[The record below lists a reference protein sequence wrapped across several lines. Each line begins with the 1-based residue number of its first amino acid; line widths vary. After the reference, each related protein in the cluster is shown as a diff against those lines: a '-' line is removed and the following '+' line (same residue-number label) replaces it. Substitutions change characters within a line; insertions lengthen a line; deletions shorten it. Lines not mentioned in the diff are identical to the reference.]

1 MSEQRIKELE
11 LQLVEANESV
21 ARLTKANTELTAG
34 LEYAER
40 MLKKAKRNSRS
51 DSDSLRTQISNLQ
64 NRRG

>member
-1 MSEQRIKELE
+1 M
-11 LQLVEANESV
+11 VVANENV
-21 ARLTKANTELTAG
+21 ARLTQANTELTAG

>member
-1 MSEQRIKELE
+1 MHEERIKELE
-11 LQLVEANESV
+11 LQLAEASDAV
-21 ARLTKANTELTAG
+21 ARLTKANAELTTG

>member
-1 MSEQRIKELE
+1 MSDERIKELE
-11 LQLVEANESV
+11 LQLAAANESL
-21 ARLTKANTELTAG
+21 ARLTKANTELTEG

-51 DSDSLRTQISNLQ
+51 DSDGLRTQISNLQ

>member
-11 LQLVEANESV
+11 QQLVVANENV
-21 ARLTKANTELTAG
+21 ARLTQANTELTAG